1 MSNNDRNGH
10 LNVVDVITIF
20 SFSLIQFAPYISDD
34 LTTPY
39 QDHFRIIKPSC
50 AGWLLSFR
58 FSNYAMR
65 ILCLLF
71 DYMFVCLCVFFYNV
85 DFFLSPNAIK
95 YELLISQCFFR
106 FFALPLFIC
115 HVPFFCLFLFFF
127 FISSI
132 WISASLAYSRIMPPD
147 YLILLSFNFS
157 SNINIFRLRSYV
169 PWDATKLMHRMRNEN
184 DAFINKTMILTK
196 QNYNKEN
203 IHDN

>member
-95 YELLISQCFFR
+95 YELLISQCFF
-106 FFALPLFIC
+106 FASLL
-115 HVPFFCLFLFFF
+115 CLSSFVMFPFFF
-127 FISSI
+127 FHFFHLNIGIIS
-132 WISASLAYSRIMPPD
+132 
-147 YLILLSFNFS
+147 
-157 SNINIFRLRSYV
+157 V
-169 PWDATKLMHRMRNEN
+169 
-184 DAFINKTMILTK
+184 
-196 QNYNKEN
+196 
-203 IHDN
+203 